1 MPSSAGIGEDASGS
15 LASMIIDGYVPREL
29 DGFALPAADH
39 KIIDLLK
46 SRKYGGMD

>member
-1 MPSSAGIGEDASGS
+1 MPSSAGIGEDAIRLIGVDDYRW
-15 LASMIIDGYVPREL
+15 IFPREL